1 MKNFNAVN
9 AIPSSKSAVA
19 KVAREQ
25 ASIDAGLIYKPVTT
39 QIKGKGG
46 AAAMFC
52 LTVAALTILG
62 AMTTGRKAFPWK
74 ALTGLFGAD
83 TAYKYHRGK
92 GNFEDTSG
100 VDMGRL
106 TVAGWNHFGGRVKGI
121 IAGQA
126 FSQSD
131 LDAMQI
137 AIKTG
142 KTTPGTLTTL
152 FNWKETGAVK

>member
-1 MKNFNAVN
+1 MQFQQVN
-9 AIPSSKSAVA
+9 AIPSSKAAVA

-25 ASIDAGLIYKPVTT
+25 AAIDAGLTFKPVTT
-39 QIKGKGG
+39 QVKGKGG
-46 AAAMFC
+46 GAAMFC

-74 ALTGLFGAD
+74 ALTGLFGSD

-100 VDMGRL
+100 ADTGRL

-126 FSQSD
+126 FRQAD
-131 LDAMQI
+131 LDAMQT

-142 KTTPGTLTTL
+142 KATPGTLTTL
-152 FNWKETGAVK
+152 FDWRETGAVK